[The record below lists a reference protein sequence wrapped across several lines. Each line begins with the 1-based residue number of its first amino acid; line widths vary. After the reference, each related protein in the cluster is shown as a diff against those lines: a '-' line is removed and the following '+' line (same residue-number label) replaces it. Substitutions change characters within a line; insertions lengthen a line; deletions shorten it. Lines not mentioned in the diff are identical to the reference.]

1 MSTGD
6 TTPLLGSSPDQH
18 DAEFMYL
25 PPPGV
30 TFGPSAGSGSSAPHP
45 HPHTLQ
51 RVASESNMGIARL
64 KRSRKRKG
72 GGVGAPRARRLTW
85 LCINAQ
91 GEKSFMH
98 ADKRALISKC
108 QLSIP
113 IRDMRLL
120 DHNLSIGMC
129 LFRNKGSERSSL
141 RR

>member
-18 DAEFMYL
+18 DAEFTYQ

-30 TFGPSAGSGSSAPHP
+30 TFGPSAGAGSSSRALHP
-45 HPHTLQ
+45 HPLQ

-64 KRSRKRKG
+64 KRSLKRKG
-72 GGVGAPRARRLTW
+72 GGFGAPRARRLTW

-120 DHNLSIGMC
+120 DHNLAIGMC
-129 LFRNKGSERSSL
+129 LFRTKGSERSSL
-141 RR
+141 RH

>member
-18 DAEFMYL
+18 DAEFMYQ

-30 TFGPSAGSGSSAPHP
+30 TFGPSAGAGSSSRALHP
-45 HPHTLQ
+45 HNLQ

-64 KRSRKRKG
+64 KRSLKRKG
-72 GGVGAPRARRLTW
+72 GGFGAPRARRLTW

-120 DHNLSIGMC
+120 DHNLAIGMC
-129 LFRNKGSERSSL
+129 LFRTKGSERSSL
-141 RR
+141 RH